1 MPCAHLHVHGYK
13 VGAREP
19 CVFHPGMGQKL
30 PAWTSTFVWS
40 SIRDGVEPPLYEG
53 GHVCMCV
60 PRAEHSQV
68 LEVDFR
74 LRTSCRTSVLDFSA
88 SSPDIRFGSSALA
101 ALSCD
106 GHHMD

>member
-1 MPCAHLHVHGYK
+1 MYV
-13 VGAREP
+13 
-19 CVFHPGMGQKL
+19 
-30 PAWTSTFVWS
+30 
-40 SIRDGVEPPLYEG
+40 
-53 GHVCMCV
+53 CV

-68 LEVDFR
+68 FEVDFR

-88 SSPDIRFGSSALA
+88 SSPDIRFGSSTLA